1 MNMYIEIDSDEV
13 SKVVVAAMH
22 DIIEIMSKDP
32 VIPFVSADPK
42 EDMKYRK
49 KMTKAA
55 HRVLKWH
62 SVPLAGEGWDD

>member
-1 MNMYIEIDSDEV
+1 MKIEIDSDEV
-13 SKVVVAAMH
+13 SKVVVAAMREMV
-22 DIIEIMSKDP
+22 EIMSKDP

-62 SVPLAGEGWDD
+62 SIPLAGEGWDD